1 MGGIVKKDKET
12 APHKEDKQA
21 KYAQLL
27 RDNLRKR
34 KTQQREKI

>member
-1 MGGIVKKDKET
+1 MKKNKEIN
-12 APHKEDKQA
+12 APKEDKTA

-34 KTQQREKI
+34 KTQQREKHS

>member
-1 MGGIVKKDKET
+1 MKKNKDT
-12 APHKEDKQA
+12 VPDKEDKTT

-34 KTQQREKI
+34 KTQQRGR